1 MEQYILNEMYF
12 GKLPG
17 LVKIEDYFIKLQQKY
32 KKSNMMQNLSAYREI
47 LKDPILLKIS
57 YELMDLFGFKEVT
70 VTIARDDTFNAYTI
84 PFVAD
89 DRGNSYNIEDEKVP
103 FKKLQGSIIVTN
115 SGFRFDKKKFPVN
128 LLVVINLGILFGDK
142 VHRLAFTIPELIA
155 VLLHEIGHNFSLAT
169 LGTGMNKAI
178 KSNEIFADSFAAM
191 YGYGQEFSTA
201 FNKLG
206 IRYSNFDKNIKDTP
220 ILNIIVGLKHIAS
233 GILTA
238 NPDDPHPAIK
248 NRLDNVLKQMEA
260 DLKETPNL
268 TPGMREDLKKQIEF
282 CKKIN
287 AVTYDANDNDS
298 TGIRMTK
305 YFYREMEPGWEEH
318 HSKDSDK
325 LTNPTKLNKKIGGMM
340 KPKGF
345 FRFK

>member
-32 KKSNMMQNLSAYREI
+32 KKSNMMQNLSAYREM

-70 VTIARDDTFNAYTI
+70 VTVARDDTFNAYTI

-142 VHRLAFTIPELIA
+142 VHHLSFTLPELIA

-169 LGTGMNKAI
+169 LGTGMNKAV

-191 YGYGQEFSTA
+191 YGYGPELTSA

-206 IRYSNFDKNIKDTP
+206 IRYSKFDKNIKDTP
-220 ILNIIVGLKHIAS
+220 ILNIVVGLKHIFN
-233 GILTA
+233 GILRA
-238 NPDDPHPAIK
+238 DPNEPHPFVK
-248 NRLDNVLKQMEA
+248 NRLDNILKQMEA

-268 TPGMREDLKKQIEF
+268 TPGMREDLQKQIEF
-282 CKKIN
+282 CKRLN
-287 AVTYDANDNDS
+287 AETYDVSDNDL
-298 TGIRMTK
+298 TGVRMAK
-305 YFYREMEPGWEEH
+305 YYYREMEPAMETH
-318 HSKDSDK
+318 HSQEADK

>member
-1 MEQYILNEMYF
+1 MEQYVLNEMYF

-47 LKDPILLKIS
+47 IKDPILLKIS

-70 VTIARDDTFNAYTI
+70 VTIVRDDSFNAYTI

-89 DRGNSYNIEDEKVP
+89 DRGNSYNLEDEKIP
-103 FKKLQGSIIVTN
+103 FKKLQGAIIVTN
-115 SGFRFDKKKFPVN
+115 SGFKFDKKKFPVN
-128 LLVVINLGILFGDK
+128 LLVAINLGILFPNKND
-142 VHRLAFTIPELIA
+142 RLVFTIPELIA
-155 VLLHEIGHNFSLAT
+155 VLLHEVGHNFSLAT

-178 KSNEIFADSFAAM
+178 KSNEVFADSFAAM
-191 YGYGQEFSTA
+191 YGYGKEFSTA

-206 IRYSNFDKNIKDTP
+206 VRYSDFDKSIKDTP
-220 ILNIIVGLKHIAS
+220 ILNIVVGLKHIA
-233 GILTA
+233 GGLLTA
-238 NPDDPHPAIK
+238 HPDDPHPAIK
-248 NRLDNVLKQMEA
+248 IRLDNVLKQMET

-282 CKKIN
+282 CKKMN
-287 AVTYDANDNDS
+287 AETYEANDNDS
-298 TGIRMTK
+298 TGIKMTK

-318 HSKDSDK
+318 HRQDSDK
-325 LTNPTKLNKKIGGMM
+325 LTNPTKLNKRIGGMM